1 MAGSRAGSKV
11 FALDDL
17 PLRRTTPEAP
27 RHLSALWPQI
37 ERMGLLAWKP
47 AGIAWDDLSDAIRRH
62 AQSQC

>member
-11 FALDDL
+11 FALGDL

-37 ERMGLLAWKP
+37 GPPGLLAWKP
-47 AGIAWDDLSDAIRRH
+47 IGIAWDDLSDAIRRH
-62 AQSQC
+62 RQSQD